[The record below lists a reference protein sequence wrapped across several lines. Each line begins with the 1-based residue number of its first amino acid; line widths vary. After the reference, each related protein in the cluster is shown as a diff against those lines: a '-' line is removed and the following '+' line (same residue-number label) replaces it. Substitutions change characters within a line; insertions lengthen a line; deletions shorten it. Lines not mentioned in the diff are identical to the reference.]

1 MRLAIISREE
11 RVSIGVLINVGN
23 VLTLATGVH
32 CLQKIFLNKLAFP
45 LKSLTKMLLTSN
57 SVIRGI
63 FLLL

>member
-32 CLQKIFLNKLAFP
+32 CLQKNFLNKLAFP